1 MSAHRQTRISL
12 TRVTVL
18 LVVTMAVAGGLFWLI
33 RPSVSATTSPGAT
46 RFAPYV
52 DVTATPSYPFE
63 TPSGPAQEEVTL
75 AFVVADRAAPC
86 TPTWGTYYTLDQAAS
101 RLQLDRRISQLRLVG
116 GEPRV
121 SFGGQANN
129 ELAVAC
135 TDGHSLAAAYESV
148 VERYALKAID
158 FDVEGAALEDAA
170 ASARRAKAVRVIQ
183 DHATKAGRQLD
194 VWLTVPVDQGGL
206 PDTAQALVATMLDA
220 GVDLAGVNGMT
231 MDFGSSKPVSVGMGD
246 AVISAARS
254 LHDQVQAL
262 YAQHATAL
270 DAGSAWSHVGITPM
284 VGQNDVPGE
293 VFGLSDAAQLNEFAR
308 AHGVGL
314 LSMWDLNRDVTCGH
328 PLPAVLTVVQ
338 NTCSGVDQ
346 QGVTF
351 ADTLSAHTG
360 DPMSAGAVASAK
372 PATPSPQPTSPE
384 VVDDPATSPFPI
396 WDPLGTYP
404 TGTKTVWKRQVYQAK
419 FWTSGFAPDKPVAS
433 SYDTPWTL
441 LGPVLPGDKPAP
453 LPTAAPNTY
462 PQWNP
467 MTAYVAGARVQVGLV
482 PYQAKWWTQGQRP
495 GGVMAGGSPWVLVYP
510 S

>member
-1 MSAHRQTRISL
+1 MSAHRQTRISPA
-12 TRVTVL
+12 RVTVL
-18 LVVTMAVAGGLFWLI
+18 LVVTLGVAGGLFWLI
-33 RPSVSATTSPGAT
+33 RPSVSATTSPGPT

-63 TPSGPAQEEVTL
+63 TPSGPAQEDVTL
-75 AFVVADRAAPC
+75 AFVVAGRDAPC

-121 SFGGQANN
+121 SFGGQANQ
-129 ELAVAC
+129 ELALAC
-135 TDGHSLAAAYESV
+135 TDGRSLSAAYESV
-148 VERYALKAID
+148 VERYALTTID
-158 FDVEGAALEDAA
+158 FDIEGAGLEDAT
-170 ASARRAKAVRVIQ
+170 ASARRANAVRTIQ
-183 DHATKAGRQLD
+183 DDATKAGRPLA
-194 VWLTVPVDQGGL
+194 VWLTVPVDQTGL
-206 PDTAQALVATMLDA
+206 SDSAQALIVTMLDA
-220 GVDLAGVNGMT
+220 GVDLAGINGMA
-231 MDFGSSKPVSVGMGD
+231 MDFGGSKSASVGMGD
-246 AVISAARS
+246 AVIAAARS

-262 YAQHATAL
+262 YAEHPTTG
-270 DAGSAWSHVGITPM
+270 DVGSAWSRVGITPM

-293 VFGLSDAAQLNEFAR
+293 VFGLSDAAQLNGFAR

-328 PLPAVLTVVQ
+328 PLPTVLTVVQ

-346 QGVTF
+346 RGVTF
-351 ADTLSAHTG
+351 ADTLSVHTG
-360 DPMSAGAVASAK
+360 DPTSAIPVASVKA
-372 PATPSPQPTSPE
+372 ATPSPQPTSPE

-467 MTAYVAGARVQVGLV
+467 MTAYVAGARVQAGLI

-495 GGVMAGGSPWVLVYP
+495 GAVIAGGSPWVLVYP